1 MSYLLPPLGTLLA
14 ASIALNKML
23 SAYLLLDP
31 ISTLLMLRGVKLRGE
46 AMSTLPAPPRPKR
59 KKIWVDYLVQ
69 FRWIIIVFVVLP
81 LSCFIYFLSYLEER
95 KTEKKPYKQ
104 RQKEHEENVHKVVK
118 RLQQRNPFKDGL
130 VCTARKPYI
139 VVGMRH
145 VDYKRARHFE
155 VDLSPFNNVLD
166 VDRERMVVKVE
177 PLVTMGQL
185 SRITVPLN
193 LALPVV
199 SELNDLTVGGLING
213 YGIEGS
219 SHIYGL
225 FSDTLVSLEVVLADG
240 KVVRATKDNEHSDLF
255 YAIPWSQGTLGLLVS
270 AEIKLIPVKE
280 YMRLTY
286 KPVRGSLGELAQ
298 AYADSFAPKGGDP
311 KKMPDFVESLIFT
324 PTEGVFMTGAY
335 ASEEEAKRKGNVI
348 NRVGWWFK
356 PWFYQH
362 AETALKRGEFVEYI
376 PTREYYHR
384 HTRSL
389 FWEMKL
395 ILPFG
400 DQWWFRWLMGW
411 MMPPKISLMKITQG
425 EAIRKYYH
433 DMHVIQDMLLPMH
446 KVADALEFLH
456 HEMEV
461 YPIWLCPHRLFKL
474 PVKTMVYP
482 EPGFELDPKQ
492 GDTSFAQMFADIG
505 VYYAPGPVLRGE
517 EFDGA
522 EAVHRLEE
530 WLIQNHG
537 FQPQYSVS
545 ELSEDN
551 FWRMFDRELYDHC
564 RRKYKAIGTF
574 MDVYYKSKKGK
585 KTEKEVLEAEAAIA
599 ETEYAVAEK
608 EN

>member
-1 MSYLLPPLGTLLA
+1 
-14 ASIALNKML
+14 
-23 SAYLLLDP
+23 
-31 ISTLLMLRGVKLRGE
+31 
-46 AMSTLPAPPRPKR
+46 MSTLPAPPRPKR

-185 SRITVPLN
+185 SRITVPMN

-240 KVVRATKDNEHSDLF
+240 KVVRATKDNEYSDLF

-335 ASEEEAKRKGNVI
+335 ASEEEAKRQGNVI

-456 HEMEV
+456 REMEV

>member
-1 MSYLLPPLGTLLA
+1 KEVKRSGGRLPWLPLA
-14 ASIALNKML
+14 VESRWA
-23 SAYLLLDP
+23 LLLVLFTR
-31 ISTLLMLRGVKLRGE
+31 SE

-104 RQKEHEENVHKVVK
+104 RQKEHDENVHKVVK

-185 SRITVPLN
+185 SRITVPMN

-456 HEMEV
+456 REMEV

-551 FWRMFDRELYDHC
+551 FWRMFDRELYHHC

>member
-1 MSYLLPPLGTLLA
+1 
-14 ASIALNKML
+14 
-23 SAYLLLDP
+23 
-31 ISTLLMLRGVKLRGE
+31 
-46 AMSTLPAPPRPKR
+46 MSTLPAPPRPKR

-69 FRWIIIVFVVLP
+69 FRWIIIVFVALP
-81 LSCFIYFLSYLEER
+81 LSCVIYFLSYLEER
-95 KTEKKPYKQ
+95 KTEKKTYRQ

-185 SRITVPLN
+185 SRITVPMN

-240 KVVRATKDNEHSDLF
+240 NLVRATKDNEYSDLF

-270 AEIKLIPVKE
+270 AEIKLIPIKE
-280 YMRLTY
+280 YMKLTY
-286 KPVRGSLGELAQ
+286 KPVRGSLRELAQ

-311 KKMPDFVESLIFT
+311 NKMPDFVESLIFT

-456 HEMEV
+456 REMEV

-545 ELSEDN
+545 ELSENN

>member
-1 MSYLLPPLGTLLA
+1 M
-14 ASIALNKML
+14 MWFHFQ
-23 SAYLLLDP
+23 
-31 ISTLLMLRGVKLRGE
+31 LRGE
-46 AMSTLPAPPRPKR
+46 ATSTLPAPPRPKR
-59 KKIWVDYLVQ
+59 KKIWVNYLVQ
-69 FRWIIIVFVVLP
+69 FRWIIIVFVALP
-81 LSCFIYFLSYLEER
+81 LSCVIYFLSYLEER

-104 RQKEHEENVHKVVK
+104 RQKEHEEKVHKVVK
-118 RLQQRNPFKDGL
+118 RLRQRNPFKDGL

-145 VDYKRARHFE
+145 VDCKRARHFE

-166 VDRERMVVKVE
+166 VDRDRMVVKVE

-185 SRITVPLN
+185 SRITVPMN

-199 SELNDLTVGGLING
+199 SELNNLTVGGLING

-225 FSDTLVSLEVVLADG
+225 LSDTLVSLEAVLADRE
-240 KVVRATKDNEHSDLF
+240 VVRATKDNEYSDLF
-255 YAIPWSQGTLGLLVS
+255 YAVPWSQGTLGLLVS
-270 AEIKLIPVKE
+270 AEIKLIPIKE
-280 YMRLTY
+280 YMKLTY
-286 KPVRGSLGELAQ
+286 KPVRGSLRELAQ
-298 AYADSFAPKGGDP
+298 AYADSFAPKDGDP
-311 KKMPDFVESLIFT
+311 KKVPDFVESLIYT
-324 PTEGVFMTGAY
+324 PTEGVFMTGDY
-335 ASEEEAKRKGNVI
+335 ASKEEAKRKGNVI

-376 PTREYYHR
+376 PTRDYYHR

-400 DQWWFRWLMGW
+400 DQWWFRWVMGW

-456 HEMEV
+456 REMEV

-522 EAVHRLEE
+522 VAVHRLEE

-537 FQPQYSVS
+537 FWPQYSVS
-545 ELSEDN
+545 ELSENN

>member
-1 MSYLLPPLGTLLA
+1 
-14 ASIALNKML
+14 
-23 SAYLLLDP
+23 
-31 ISTLLMLRGVKLRGE
+31 
-46 AMSTLPAPPRPKR
+46 MSTLPAPPRPKR

-104 RQKEHEENVHKVVK
+104 QQKEHEENVHKVVK

-185 SRITVPLN
+185 SRITVPMN

-240 KVVRATKDNEHSDLF
+240 KVVRATKDNEYSDLF

-280 YMRLTY
+280 YMKLTY

-456 HEMEV
+456 REMEV

-608 EN
+608 EI

>member
-1 MSYLLPPLGTLLA
+1 
-14 ASIALNKML
+14 
-23 SAYLLLDP
+23 
-31 ISTLLMLRGVKLRGE
+31 
-46 AMSTLPAPPRPKR
+46 MSTLPAPPRPKR

-166 VDRERMVVKVE
+166 VDRERKVVKVE

-185 SRITVPLN
+185 SRITVPMN

-240 KVVRATKDNEHSDLF
+240 KVVRATKDNEYSDLF

-280 YMRLTY
+280 YMKLTY

-456 HEMEV
+456 REMEV

-482 EPGFELDPKQ
+482 EPGFEMDPKQ

>member
-1 MSYLLPPLGTLLA
+1 
-14 ASIALNKML
+14 
-23 SAYLLLDP
+23 
-31 ISTLLMLRGVKLRGE
+31 
-46 AMSTLPAPPRPKR
+46 MSTLPAPPRPKR

-81 LSCFIYFLSYLEER
+81 FSCFIYFLSYLEER

-185 SRITVPLN
+185 SRITVPMN

-240 KVVRATKDNEHSDLF
+240 KVVRATKDNEYSDLF

-280 YMRLTY
+280 YMKLTY

-348 NRVGWWFK
+348 DRVGWWFK

-456 HEMEV
+456 REMEV

>member
-1 MSYLLPPLGTLLA
+1 
-14 ASIALNKML
+14 
-23 SAYLLLDP
+23 
-31 ISTLLMLRGVKLRGE
+31 
-46 AMSTLPAPPRPKR
+46 MSTLPAPPRPKR